1 MQKPLVRN
9 IAATLAGLIVAA
21 VVVGVC
27 EGAGHAIFPPPAGI
41 DLANA
46 EDLRRLME
54 VIPLGAKL
62 AVVLAWFLGAL
73 VGSATAIYIA
83 KASCPGWIV
92 GLVMVGLSIFTTQ
105 MFPHPVWMVLAAL
118 VLPLVAV
125 LAARK
130 LLRGRIT
137 PSSPDM
143 H

>member
-1 MQKPLVRN
+1 MQNPIVRN
-9 IAATLAGLIVAA
+9 IIAVLAGLVAA
-21 VVVGVC
+21 AVTVGVC

-46 EDLRRLME
+46 EDQRRLME

-73 VGSATAIYIA
+73 AGSATAIYIA
-83 KASCPGWIV
+83 KEFRPGWIV

-118 VLPLVAV
+118 VLPIAAV

-137 PSSPDM
+137 PS
-143 H
+143 